1 MTEKKYYTID
11 EAAGVLGITPAEV
24 NLRRERNDLHGY
36 RDGANWKF
44 KAEDVEALARRI
56 RTQEVS
62 AAGDEDDTGEVL
74 LSEVA
79 LGGSDAGTSGT
90 VIGGKGKGAA
100 DSDLR
105 LADSEI
111 RLGGS
116 DVKPSGS
123 GTKKSDSGTKK
134 ASGSALDLVGG
145 PKKSPPRAAQDLDL
159 TIDEE
164 LLLDEELPLGDEPK
178 PGSAVGKKKPS
189 SGVGKKP
196 GSAVGK
202 KPGSGV
208 GKKAGGSGIGERT
221 LQIQDDDLVIGGSGG
236 GGGGTG
242 SDVTIGGDSGISLVD
257 PTDSGLSLEEP
268 LELDREQEEESLELG
283 EDDMLTFSEEADT
296 DAPTALKTDEG
307 FQLTPL
313 EETGDEDSE
322 SGSQVIALEGGPA
335 SDAAPTMIAT
345 GPTPMGA
352 AMLDEDF
359 TGGGAPIGLGA
370 AVPAAGSP
378 LGMGQPVFT
387 DQGPVAAGVEPAM
400 VLPEAPYSG
409 LQVTSLVLCTLLLV
423 LCGWMGYDL
432 LRNMWSWNGAYPVNS
447 VFMDMILKMFG

>member
-1 MTEKKYYTID
+1 MADKKYYTID

-24 NLRRERNDLHGY
+24 NLRRERNELHGY

-56 RTQEVS
+56 RTQELA

-90 VIGGKGKGAA
+90 VIGGKGKAAA

-105 LADSEI
+105 LADSEV

-134 ASGSALDLVGG
+134 AGGSALDLVGG
-145 PKKSPPRAAQDLDL
+145 AKKAPAPAAQDLDL

-164 LLLDEELPLGDEPK
+164 LLLDEELPLGDELK
-178 PGSAVGKKKPS
+178 PGSGS
-189 SGVGKKP
+189 GKKP
-196 GSAVGK
+196 GSGLGK

-208 GKKAGGSGIGERT
+208 AKKAGDSGAGLKLE
-221 LQIQDDDLVIGGSGG
+221 DDELVIGAGGG

-242 SDVTIGGDSGISLVD
+242 SDVTIGSDSGISLVD

-268 LELDREQEEESLELG
+268 LELEREEEEESLELG
-283 EDDMLTFSEEADT
+283 EDDMLTFSEEADAE
-296 DAPTALKTDEG
+296 APTALKTDEG

-313 EETGDEDSE
+313 EETGEEDSE
-322 SGSQVIALEGGPA
+322 SGSQVIALEGAPV

-345 GPTPMGA
+345 GAAPMAA

-359 TGGGAPIGLGA
+359 TGGGAPLGLGPA
-370 AVPAAGSP
+370 MPAAGSP
-378 LGMGQPVFT
+378 LGMVQPVFT
-387 DQGPVAAGVEPAM
+387 EQGAMAAGVEPAM
-400 VLPEAPYSG
+400 VLPETPYSG
-409 LQVTSLVLCTLLLV
+409 LQVTSLVVCAILLILS
-423 LCGWMGYDL
+423 GWMGYDL
-432 LRNMWSWNGAYPVNS
+432 LRNMWSWNGTYPVNS
-447 VFMDMILKMFG
+447 FFMDMILKMFG

>member
-1 MTEKKYYTID
+1 MADKKYYSID

-24 NLRRERNDLHGY
+24 NLRRERNELHGY

-44 KAEDVEALARRI
+44 KAEDVEALARRL
-56 RTQEVS
+56 RTQEIS
-62 AAGDEDDTGEVL
+62 AAGDDDDTGEVL

-90 VIGGKGKGAA
+90 VIGGRAKGAA

-116 DVKPSGS
+116 DVKKTGS

-134 ASGSALDLVGG
+134 AGASALDLVAGA
-145 PKKSPPRAAQDLDL
+145 KKSAPPSAQDMDL

-164 LLLDEELPLGDEPK
+164 LLLDEELPLGDDL
-178 PGSAVGKKKPS
+178 
-189 SGVGKKP
+189 
-196 GSAVGK
+196 

-208 GKKAGGSGIGERT
+208 AKKAGGSGAGKLE
-221 LQIQDDDLVIGGSGG
+221 DDDLVIGAGAGGS
-236 GGGGTG
+236 GTG
-242 SDVTIGGDSGISLVD
+242 SDVSIGSDSGISLVD

-268 LELDREQEEESLELG
+268 LELEREEEESLELG
-283 EDDMLTFSEEADT
+283 EDDMLTFAEET
-296 DAPTALKTDEG
+296 DQEAPAAMKPDEG

-313 EETGDEDSE
+313 EESGDEDSE
-322 SGSQVIALEGGPA
+322 SGSQVIALEEGPV
-335 SDAAPTMIAT
+335 SDAAPTMIAA
-345 GPTPMGA
+345 GAAPMAA

-359 TGGGAPIGLGA
+359 SGGEAPLGFGP

-378 LGMGQPVFT
+378 LGMAQPIFT
-387 DQGPVAAGVEPAM
+387 DQGAVAVGAAPAM
-400 VLPEAPYSG
+400 VLPESPYSG
-409 LQVTSLVLCTLLLV
+409 LQVTALVFCMLLLI
-423 LCGWMGYDL
+423 LCGWMSYDL
-432 LRNMWSWNGAYPVNS
+432 LRHMWSWNGPYPVNS
-447 VFMDMILKMFG
+447 FFMELILKMCG

>member
-1 MTEKKYYTID
+1 MAEKKYYSID

-24 NLRRERNDLHGY
+24 NLRRERNELHGY

-56 RTQEVS
+56 RTQELA

-90 VIGGKGKGAA
+90 VIGGEGKAAA

-111 RLGGS
+111 KLGGS

-134 ASGSALDLVGG
+134 AGGSALDLVPGA
-145 PKKSPPRAAQDLDL
+145 KKKKPLPSAQDLEL
-159 TIDEE
+159 TIDEG
-164 LLLDEELPLGDEPK
+164 LLLDEELPLGDELK
-178 PGSAVGKKKPS
+178 PGSGS
-189 SGVGKKP
+189 GKKP

-208 GKKAGGSGIGERT
+208 AKKPGSGVGKKAGDSGTGLKLE
-221 LQIQDDDLVIGGSGG
+221 DDELVIGAG

-242 SDVTIGGDSGISLVD
+242 SDVTIGSDSGISLVD

-268 LELDREQEEESLELG
+268 LELEREEEEESLELG
-283 EDDMLTFSEEADT
+283 EDDMLTFSEEAEAEA
-296 DAPTALKTDEG
+296 DAPTALKADEG

-313 EETGDEDSE
+313 EEAGEEDSE
-322 SGSQVIALEGGPA
+322 SGSQVIALEGAPV

-345 GPTPMGA
+345 GGAPMAA

-359 TGGGAPIGLGA
+359 TGGGAPLGLGA
-370 AVPAAGSP
+370 AMPAAGSP
-378 LGMGQPVFT
+378 LGMAQPMFT
-387 DQGPVAAGVEPAM
+387 EQGAMPAGGAPTM
-400 VLPEAPYSG
+400 ILPEVPYSG
-409 LQVTSLVLCTLLLV
+409 LQVTSLVVCTILLI

-432 LRNMWSWNGAYPVNS
+432 LRNMWSWNGTYPVNS
-447 VFMDMILKMFG
+447 FFMEMILKMFG